1 MKKVKLFC
9 KTTLVLATMLLLGG
23 SNVWGDTNILVP
35 NGDFSSGTNG
45 STSFPNWTVF
55 TEGAKYQSTKAVEAW
70 NTNFDFYQ
78 TLTGLENGLY
88 KVTVKGFY
96 RNGDGGATT
105 DNQLAVLYADGGQ
118 EVSVPIAKINQ
129 YSLTSKPSTGN
140 WKEFQ
145 VDGTKVRFFV
155 PDNINAAD
163 YAIHTANLYD
173 NTLYVWVS
181 NGTLKI
187 GAKKTTAVANDWC
200 YLDDFTVTKLDADF
214 ASTQWGWQEEQL
226 TSGSR
231 YYIRNM
237 KSGTY
242 LNLTDQ
248 TVSSI
253 ADAAWFNFDGNKF
266 QNKNNK
272 YIYPNASS
280 EFTNNTNTSGKV
292 ESKWNNKLYYIYY
305 SGSWG
310 AWEALAVK
318 DDGWLQHVSSGNVK
332 PASTWYFYS
341 ESQKIA
347 YDTYNSAYSALSS
360 YVSAQSLPTGYKP
373 VVYAALAANSYADK
387 NDATTKTNNLTSA
400 KTVAEGVHSTYANA
414 LVTVADVKNIL
425 DNAAASDAKN
435 VLQNAYNEYSAAIE
449 NAADQKA
456 VEDAD
461 TALKD
466 ARATYYASAKKI
478 PNFVANFTQE
488 AANALLVEDAIENAF
503 SLTDVDGETYTFI
516 PEGVVKYDKATNTL
530 TALAAGTTVL
540 TIAQPATSTIEAG
553 SADFS
558 FIVSK
563 HDLVFT
569 KSESLQTAYLVND
582 AALSLAELWA
592 NNGTGGTTTYEITSF
607 VAAEGEQTGA
617 TAPAIANNVLTLG
630 EAGVL
635 VLKASFT
642 GSAKYKDGED
652 THTITIS
659 RRTNGML
666 NVTGADI
673 NNTWNQSIN
682 LSDYISKENTDG
694 ELVVGTSSDSEV
706 ATYDAET
713 KQFALGIKTGTASFS
728 ISVPQTYLYEAVAA
742 KTFTIT
748 ANQSFYA
755 YAESVILNA
764 GNSLS
769 GFDNSSFL
777 TGLSQTL
784 NQSEAEGILSDL
796 RTEAKTF
803 MNNHVFSAANVSFL
817 LDNNSFEFADH
828 NYGWSNISGYSAK
841 TGTSSPY
848 GEYAMQITQGVMSS
862 IDAGYIEQY
871 VTLHKGHY
879 RLSAFVKLSYVD
891 GAKLSFGNKELT
903 INRTTEGQVYS
914 VEFDVLSDNE
924 NVKISF
930 SHPSQYDTFGKE
942 VLIDNLE
949 ITYWSLNDLS
959 LVAMNN
965 EDGTDYYYATF
976 SNADY
981 AVEFGNDVEVYTV
994 SVDGDRMNLNPVS
1007 NNQVPANNGVLIKS
1021 QSNNILYKY
1030 ISSAADLS
1038 NNMLQP
1044 GTGGMTE
1051 GDNCRFYRLA
1061 YYDYAA
1067 KTGLGFYYGSG
1078 CEDGEAFMCKAGM
1091 AYLAVP
1097 RTVAAPARFLLGRQD
1112 VSTEIENMI
1121 IDNTSTSS
1129 SLADGKKVMVN
1140 GVLYIIRDGK
1150 TYDSFGRMVK

>member
-9 KTTLVLATMLLLGG
+9 KTTLALATMLLLGG
-23 SNVWGDTNILVP
+23 GNVWGDVAMLNQNSSKLISTSNP
-35 NGDFSSGTNG
+35 NVTFSITDLGNWTDATGSSGLTQGKHGAGYEVNAKTNAVITWRV
-45 STSFPNWTVF
+45 SEESK
-55 TEGAKYQSTKAVEAW
+55 ALKITKVIVSASCA
-70 NTNFDFYQ
+70 
-78 TLTGLENGLY
+78 ENGW
-88 KVTVKGFY
+88 TARGF
-96 RNGDGGATT
+96 D
-105 DNQLAVLYADGGQ
+105 V
-118 EVSVPIAKINQ
+118 
-129 YSLTSKPSTGN
+129 LTS
-140 WKEFQ
+140 
-145 VDGTKVRFFV
+145 
-155 PDNINAAD
+155 
-163 YAIHTANLYD
+163 
-173 NTLYVWVS
+173 VS
-181 NGTLKI
+181 GQSK
-187 GAKKTTAVANDWC
+187 
-200 YLDDFTVTKLDADF
+200 
-214 ASTQWGWQEEQL
+214 
-226 TSGSR
+226 
-231 YYIRNM
+231 
-237 KSGTY
+237 KSGTGGGNTVKTVELGAESGDFDTY
-242 LNLTDQ
+242 FLDIDKHENGYIGSVTIQHGDTKMYVYSVEIVYTIEDLPTFYFEAIAPSTIGGSVDVNVTNKVVANKLSASSASTSATFTATADSEHEYQFEGWYATSDFSGERVSNENPYYTTMNNTEAGSTTSLTLYAHFVQDY
-248 TVSSI
+248 TPSFEI
-253 ADAAWFNFDGNKF
+253 KEGADAMLVDDAVAV
-266 QNKNNK
+266 
-272 YIYPNASS
+272 ASM
-280 EFTNNTNTSGKV
+280 FTTEHT
-292 ESKWNNKLYYIYY
+292 
-305 SGSWG
+305 
-310 AWEALAVK
+310 
-318 DDGWLQHVSSGNVK
+318 
-332 PASTWYFYS
+332 P
-341 ESQKIA
+341 
-347 YDTYNSAYSALSS
+347 
-360 YVSAQSLPTGYKP
+360 SL
-373 VVYAALAANSYADK
+373 VYTLEDN
-387 NDATTKTNNLTSA
+387 
-400 KTVAEGVHSTYANA
+400 EGVLS
-414 LVTVADVKNIL
+414 LAD
-425 DNAAASDAKN
+425 
-435 VLQNAYNEYSAAIE
+435 
-449 NAADQKA
+449 
-456 VEDAD
+456 
-461 TALKD
+461 
-466 ARATYYASAKKI
+466 
-478 PNFVANFTQE
+478 
-488 AANALLVEDAIENAF
+488 
-503 SLTDVDGETYTFI
+503 G
-516 PEGVVKYDKATNTL
+516 TL
-530 TALAAGTTVL
+530 TALKAGTAIIVATQEAVPGIKYGQAKF
-540 TIAQPATSTIEAG
+540 TIT
-553 SADFS
+553 
-558 FIVSK
+558 VSK
-563 HDLVFT
+563 HDLTFT
-569 KSESLQTAYLVND
+569 KSENLRTAYLVND
-582 AALSLAELWA
+582 ESLSLAELWT

-659 RRTNGML
+659 RRTNGVL

-673 NNTWNQSIN
+673 KNTWNQSIN

-694 ELVVGTSSDSEV
+694 ELVVGVSSDSEV

-713 KQFALGIKTGTASFS
+713 KQFALGTKTGTASFS
-728 ISVPQTYLYEAVAA
+728 VSITQTYQYEAVAA
-742 KTFTIT
+742 KTFAIT

-755 YAESVILNA
+755 YAEGVILNA

-769 GFDNSSFL
+769 GFNNSSFL

-784 NQSEAEGILSDL
+784 NQSEAEGILSNL
-796 RTEAKTF
+796 RTEAKTY

-848 GEYAMQITQGVMSS
+848 GEYAMQITKGVMSS

-930 SHPSQYDTFGKE
+930 SHPSQYDTYGKE

-994 SVDGDRMNLNPVS
+994 SVDGDRMTLYPVS

-1044 GTGGMTE
+1044 GTGAETTSDVE
-1051 GDNCRFYRLA
+1051 CRFYRLA

-1078 CEDGEAFMCKAGM
+1078 CPNGEAFMCKAGL

-1097 RTVAAPARFLLGRQD
+1097 KTTAEAPARFLLDRQD
-1112 VSTEIENMI
+1112 ISTDLLNVNVN
-1121 IDNTSTSS
+1121 DNQ
-1129 SLADGKKVMVN
+1129 GKKVMMN

-1150 TYDSFGRMVK
+1150 TYDSFGRLVK